1 MTDAA
6 PGPLAPGLP
15 EHLST
20 IEVAR
25 MLGMAVRSVQLM
37 VDRGT
42 LEAWKTPGGHRRITR
57 QSVER
62 WLAARAGN
70 GAAGVAPNPT
80 APAPRAL
87 PLRVLLI
94 EDDKDHQ
101 ALVTQ
106 FVRRQLPQAEIHTAD
121 DGISGLAL
129 AGRLEPDLLLVDM
142 MLPGIDGAT
151 LISSLR
157 SHPMFQ
163 RTRVAVVTGLGP
175 EQLARYEGVL
185 SRVPVVRK
193 ARLAEELPAVLG
205 PLLDAA
211 SGRVA

>member
-87 PLRVLLI
+87 PLRVRLI
-94 EDDKDHQ
+94 
-101 ALVTQ
+101 
-106 FVRRQLPQAEIHTAD
+106 
-121 DGISGLAL
+121 
-129 AGRLEPDLLLVDM
+129 
-142 MLPGIDGAT
+142 
-151 LISSLR
+151 
-157 SHPMFQ
+157 
-163 RTRVAVVTGLGP
+163 
-175 EQLARYEGVL
+175 
-185 SRVPVVRK
+185 
-193 ARLAEELPAVLG
+193 
-205 PLLDAA
+205 
-211 SGRVA
+211 

>member
-1 MTDAA
+1 MMDAA

-37 VDRGT
+37 VDRGA

-62 WLAARAGN
+62 WLVSRAGN
-70 GAAGVAPNPT
+70 GAAAAAPNPT
-80 APAPRAL
+80 GPTPSAV

-101 ALVTQ
+101 ALVAQ
-106 FVRRQLPQAEIHTAD
+106 LVRRQLPQAEIHTAD

-142 MLPGIDGAT
+142 MLPGIVGAT
-151 LISSLR
+151 LIASLR

-185 SRVPVVRK
+185 TRVPVVRK
-193 ARLAEELPAVLG
+193 ARLAEELPAVLA
-205 PLLDAA
+205 PLVNAT
-211 SGRVA
+211 SGRGA